1 MYTAIKQAAKQ
12 YVDHEYETTI
22 DNQSLDYEHERMWE
36 FALGCAESVTLDII
50 ELVLENH
57 PELRKV
63 FDKIEKDLAWKQQ
76 YLARKERK

>member
-22 DNQSLDYEHERMWE
+22 DNQSLDYEHERMHE
-36 FALGCAESVTLDII
+36 YYLSGAESLTLEIF

-63 FDKIEKDLAWKQQ
+63 FDKIEKDLAWK
-76 YLARKERK
+76 ERK